1 MTALGLAMAD
11 GKITLSDKAI
21 KHIPSL
27 AVPPKANNDTGWIDE
42 ISINHFATQTARFLK
57 PGSYEAFVLQ
67 PGTQWHYSDGG
78 PNWLAE

>member
-1 MTALGLAMAD
+1 MAD

-42 ISINHFATQTARFLK
+42 ISIQPFRDANRRILK
-57 PGSYEAFVLQ
+57 TGRL
-67 PGTQWHYSDGG
+67 
-78 PNWLAE
+78 